1 MPTNVL
7 LCDGPDAVARLQ
19 YHLLREAPDLLVE
32 VTTDALQAVDAAARS
47 RPDVIV
53 VDVDL
58 AGVPGPELIR
68 RFRAASVSSRILVRS
83 RRADGAQVAEALAA
97 GAGAYLL
104 SFEGSSAV
112 LAAMRTVL
120 DGGMALS
127 PGAAD
132 GLGQH
137 LSATVVRVKELED
150 ELERVRH
157 DVARGTS
164 TKGDFLAN
172 VSHEL
177 RTPVT
182 VAKGIAYVLRNPNVP
197 EAERDEFLGQLQ
209 SSLDKLM
216 SLVDEVIALAELD
229 RGTFSL
235 ELAPVDLGPLIRNA
249 VDEATRRYPDV
260 PIAAAV
266 PDALVAIADG
276 GRIGGVVSELL
287 DNACRYS
294 PTGRA
299 VEITARTM
307 DEGVVVAVTDQG
319 EGLDREVA
327 ARSFHQPF
335 TTGEAILRK
344 EKSGVGVGLHLARQ
358 IVLQHG
364 GVLWSDPLPGGGT
377 RVSFCIPAHEGQ
389 RLEAPPAGAA

>member
-7 LCDGPDAVARLQ
+7 LCDGPDEVARLQ

-58 AGVPGPELIR
+58 AGVPAPELIR
-68 RFRAASVSSRILVRS
+68 RFRAASPTSRVLVRS
-83 RRADGAQVAEALAA
+83 RRAEGPQVAEALAA

-104 SFEGSSAV
+104 SFETSSAV
-112 LAAMRTVL
+112 LSAMRAVL

-132 GLGQH
+132 GLGEH
-137 LSATVVRVKELED
+137 LAATVLRVRELED
-150 ELERVRH
+150 DLERVRSE
-157 DVARGTS
+157 VAQGTS
-164 TKGDFLAN
+164 AKGDFLAN

-182 VAKGIAYVLRNPNVP
+182 IAKGIAYVLRNPNVP
-197 EAERDEFLGQLQ
+197 DVEREEFLDQLQ
-209 SSLDKLM
+209 ASLDKLM
-216 SLVDEVIALAELD
+216 GLVDEVISLAELE

-235 ELAPVDLGPLIRNA
+235 ELSHVDLGPLIRNA
-249 VDEATRRYPDV
+249 VDEATRRYPSV
-260 PIAAAV
+260 PIAAAI
-266 PDALVAIADG
+266 PDALIAVADG

-294 PTGRA
+294 PVGNTVVIA
-299 VEITARTM
+299 ARSL
-307 DEGVVVAVTDQG
+307 DEGVVVTVTDHG
-319 EGLDREVA
+319 EGLDRHVA
-327 ARSFHQPF
+327 AQSFRQPF
-335 TTGEAILRK
+335 STGEGTLRK
-344 EKSGVGVGLHLARQ
+344 EKAGVGVGLHLSRQ
-358 IVLQHG
+358 IVIQHG
-364 GVLWSDPLPGGGT
+364 GVLWTDPLPGGGT
-377 RVSFCIPAHEGQ
+377 RVSFCIPSREGE
-389 RLEAPPAGAA
+389 RLQAPPAGAA